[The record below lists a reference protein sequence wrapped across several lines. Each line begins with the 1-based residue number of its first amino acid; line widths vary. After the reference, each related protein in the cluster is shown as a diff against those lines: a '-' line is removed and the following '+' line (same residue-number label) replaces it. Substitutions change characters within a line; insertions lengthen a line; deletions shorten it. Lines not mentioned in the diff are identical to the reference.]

1 MDFVITE
8 FIVVVKKTFRY
19 SNVFFYNR
27 TPVYAAI
34 PQLRNFEHYYEK
46 RYKDLKTINR
56 LIQKRIA
63 LGTYLKNSRSR
74 SLFSRSAG
82 DMRIDRLNF

>member
-1 MDFVITE
+1 MKLLTAG

-27 TPVYAAI
+27 TRAYAAI

-46 RYKDLKTINR
+46 RYNLSNNKSVEINNPRFLLLNLKEYISPPKIE
-56 LIQKRIA
+56 LV
-63 LGTYLKNSRSR
+63 LKPYS
-74 SLFSRSAG
+74 
-82 DMRIDRLNF
+82 